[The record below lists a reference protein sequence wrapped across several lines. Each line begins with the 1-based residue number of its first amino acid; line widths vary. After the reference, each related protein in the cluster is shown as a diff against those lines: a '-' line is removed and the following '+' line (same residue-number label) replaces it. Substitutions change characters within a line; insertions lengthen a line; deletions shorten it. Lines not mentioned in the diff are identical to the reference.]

1 MDHMDLISCNYD
13 DVFINLAYPR
23 ILATETSQKDN
34 LHLVEAIKADDREDF
49 MKVMGKK
56 IKDLTTKDD
65 WEILSK

>member
-1 MDHMDLISCNYD
+1 MDHIDLISRNSDYIS
-13 DVFINLAYPR
+13 INIADPM
-23 ILATETSQKDN
+23 ILSVETSQKDN